1 LFREAFG
8 GYSCVRD
15 FRLHHLLPVAL
26 ARAGRYF
33 PPMGDIAK
41 LEGFLKPAAC
51 EPAAT
56 RGRLHAEDESATR
69 TAYQRDRDRII
80 HCGAF
85 RRLKYKTQVF
95 VYSEGENYRTRLT
108 HSLEVAQIARSLCRF
123 MGLNED
129 LGEALALAHDLGH
142 TCFGHAG
149 EDALQECMAPFN
161 GFDHN
166 AQSLRIVTKLEH
178 RYAAFD
184 GLNLTWEALEGL
196 VKHNGPIIGPAA
208 EAKRKGA
215 PIPLAITE
223 YNAGHDLELETWPG
237 PEAQVAAFADGI
249 AYNAHDFDDGLRAG
263 LFPLEEVIALPLVGP
278 IFKNVL
284 DRYPGIERTRLIHES
299 LRRLIAAMVDDVILE
314 TNRRWTATKP
324 GTAQGVR
331 ALGKPLVGFSE
342 SVEDA
347 EKAIRTFLFAR
358 MYRHTRV
365 NRMTSKA
372 RRVVKDLFSL
382 LLAEPA
388 LLPDDWRDGSEV
400 AASTR
405 TARRV
410 ADYIAGM
417 TDRFALD
424 EHSRLFDPSVQP

>member
-1 LFREAFG
+1 
-8 GYSCVRD
+8 
-15 FRLHHLLPVAL
+15 
-26 ARAGRYF
+26 
-33 PPMGDIAK
+33 MGDIGK
-41 LEGFLKPAAC
+41 LQGFLQPAAC
-51 EPAAT
+51 DPSHS
-56 RGRLHAEDESATR
+56 RGRLHPEQESATR
-69 TAYQRDRDRII
+69 TAFQRDRDRII

-129 LGEALALAHDLGH
+129 LGEALALGHDLGH

-149 EDALQECMAPFN
+149 EDALQDCMASYN

-196 VKHNGPIIGPAA
+196 VKHNGPVIGPAA
-208 EAKRKGA
+208 DAKRKGA
-215 PIPLAITE
+215 PVPLAITE
-223 YNAGHDLELETWPG
+223 YNAGHDLELATWPG
-237 PEAQVAAFADGI
+237 AEAQVAAFADGI

-263 LFPLEEVIALPLVGP
+263 LFAVEEVIALPLVGP
-278 IFKNVL
+278 IIKGVM

-314 TNRRWTATKP
+314 THRRWLSGKP
-324 GTAQGVR
+324 SSAAGVR
-331 ALGKPLVGFSE
+331 DMGRPLVGFSE
-342 SVEDA
+342 VVA
-347 EKAIRTFLFAR
+347 EAEAAIRAFLFAR

-382 LLAEPA
+382 LLAEPQ
-388 LLPDDWRDGSEV
+388 LLPEDWRDGSEV
-400 AASTR
+400 AGSMR

-424 EHSRLFDPSVQP
+424 EHSRLFDPAVKP